1 MKKFV
6 LGLIPAMAA
15 AAIIGSGYA
24 TWSFGGSGNVSNSSA
39 TVTTTDVNNTGS
51 YGTLSVA
58 SNALVMTLDQ
68 GTVSGVSAATDGIS
82 FSGDISLTLDTDTAS
97 TNSSMISG
105 QTYTYTFSLTV
116 APNSPLSTYVSTIT
130 YSGTIASVEA
140 TSSSADQTIK
150 INGSDFSA
158 SYVEGKKPT
167 TQKAYNEMLTALYG
181 NTHDETN
188 TKGESSNT
196 NSLISVTVSWS
207 AAAKAAN

>member
-82 FSGDISLTLDTDTAS
+82 FSGDISLTLDTDNTS
-97 TNSSMISG
+97 SNSSMISG

-116 APNSPLSTYVSTIT
+116 APNSSLSTYVSAIT

-140 TSSSADQTIK
+140 TSTSEDKTIT
-150 INGSDFSA
+150 ISGSEFSA

>member
-68 GTVSGVSAATDGIS
+68 GTVSGAGAATDGIS

-116 APNSPLSTYVSTIT
+116 APNSPLSTYVSAIT

-158 SYVEGKKPT
+158 SYVNGKKPT

-196 NSLISVTVSWS
+196 KSLISVTVSWS

>member
-68 GTVSGVSAATDGIS
+68 GTVSGATCKTDGIS
-82 FSGDISLTLDTDTAS
+82 FSGDISLTLDTDNTS
-97 TNSSMISG
+97 SNSSMISG

-116 APNSPLSTYVSTIT
+116 APNSSLSTYVSTIT

-167 TQKAYNEMLTALYG
+167 TQKAYNEMLTAFYG
-181 NTHDETN
+181 GTHDETN
-188 TKGESSNT
+188 TKGESSNEK
-196 NSLISVTVSWS
+196 SLISVTVSWS

>member
-39 TVTTTDVNNTGS
+39 TVTTTDVDNKGN

-68 GTVSGVSAATDGIS
+68 GTVSGATCTKDGIS
-82 FSGDISLTLDTDTAS
+82 FSGNIELTLDTDNTS
-97 TNSSMISG
+97 SNSSMISG

-116 APNSPLSTYVSTIT
+116 TPNSPLSTYVSTIT
-130 YSGTIASVEA
+130 YSGTIDSVET
-140 TSSSADQTIK
+140 TSSTADKTIT

-167 TQKAYNEMLTALYG
+167 TQKAYNEMLTTIYG
-181 NTHDETN
+181 NTHEDTN
-188 TKGESSNT
+188 TKGETSNAK
-196 NSLISVTVSWS
+196 SLISVTVSWS

>member
-116 APNSPLSTYVSTIT
+116 APNSPLSTYVSAIT

-158 SYVEGKKPT
+158 SYVNGKKPT

-181 NTHDETN
+181 ETHAENNTT
-188 TKGESSNT
+188 GESSNS

>member
-82 FSGDISLTLDTDTAS
+82 FSGDISLTLDTDNTS
-97 TNSSMISG
+97 SNSSMISG

-140 TSSSADQTIK
+140 TSTSEDKTIT
-150 INGSDFSA
+150 ISGSEFSA